1 MPIIYSFR
9 DFTLNHKPMSMK
21 IGLDIMGGDFAPEN
35 CLAGAV
41 DALNALPADVRI
53 VLIGDTEKAKA
64 YLNSKHIPESQFD
77 FVHAPDVIEMGEHP
91 TKALAQKPNS
101 SISVGYKLLK
111 ENEIQSFASAGN
123 TGAMLVGA
131 MFSVKAVP
139 GVIRPCITSILP
151 KENGGFGIVLDV
163 GTNADCKPDV
173 LYQFAIL
180 GSIFAKEVYKIDN
193 PKVGLLNIGE
203 EPEKGNLVAQATHAL
218 MKDSKDFNFVGNV
231 EGIEVFEDKADVIVC
246 EGFTGNVLL
255 KTAEAFYSIIKRRN
269 RSDDYFDKFNY
280 ELYGGTPILGI
291 NSNVMI
297 AHGKSTPLA
306 FKNMLILSR
315 DIVEANLNEKI
326 KTVFQ

>member
-1 MPIIYSFR
+1 
-9 DFTLNHKPMSMK
+9 MK
-21 IGLDIMGGDFAPEN
+21 LGLDIMGGDFAPKN
-35 CLAGAV
+35 CIDGAILA
-41 DALNALPADVRI
+41 LESLPSSVRI
-53 VLIGDTEKAKA
+53 VLIGDSHQAKT
-64 YLNSKHIPESQFD
+64 YLKDIGVSEDKFD
-77 FVHAPDVIEMGEHP
+77 FVHTTEVVEMGEHP

-101 SISVGYKLLK
+101 SIAVGFKLLK
-111 ENEIQSFASAGN
+111 ENAIQCFGSAGN

-139 GVIRPCITSILP
+139 GVIRPCITTMIP
-151 KENGGFGIVLDV
+151 KEHGGYGIVLDV

-180 GSIFAKEVYKIDN
+180 GSVYAQEVYKIKN

-203 EPEKGNLVAQATHAL
+203 EPEKGNLVAQAAHAL

-255 KTAEAFYSIIKRRN
+255 KTAEAFYSLIKKRN
-269 RSDDYFDKFNY
+269 RSDEYFDKFNY

-306 FKNMLILSR
+306 FKNMMVLSK

-326 KTVFQ
+326 KNVFQ

>member
-1 MPIIYSFR
+1 
-9 DFTLNHKPMSMK
+9 MK

-35 CLAGAV
+35 CLAGAI
-41 DALNALPADVRI
+41 DALSALPEGVKI
-53 VLIGDTEKAKA
+53 VLIGDEKKAKA
-64 YLNSKHIPESQFD
+64 YLKAKNVSENNFD
-77 FVHAPDVIEMGEHP
+77 FVHTTEVIEMGEHP
-91 TKALAQKPNS
+91 TKALSQKPNS
-101 SISVGYKLLK
+101 SIAVGYRLLK
-111 ENEIQSFASAGN
+111 ENGIQSFASAGN

-131 MFSVKAVP
+131 MFSVKAIP

-180 GSIFAKEVYKIDN
+180 GSVFAKEVYKIEN
-193 PKVGLLNIGE
+193 PKIGLLNIGE

-218 MKDSKDFNFVGNV
+218 MKDSKDFNFIGNV

-255 KTAEAFYSIIKRRN
+255 KTAEAFYSMIKRRN

-297 AHGKSTPLA
+297 AHGKSSALA
-306 FKNMLILSR
+306 FKNMLVLSK